1 MDSILPFS
9 CFGLIPLPGWLLMS
23 KLINSYGDC
32 KGKFFTKG
40 GERMTSENS
49 PWGFE
54 EGVSCVVKDECLSND
69 GGL

>member
-1 MDSILPFS
+1 MVIVKGSFLPR
-9 CFGLIPLPGWLLMS
+9 
-23 KLINSYGDC
+23 
-32 KGKFFTKG
+32 
-40 GERMTSENS
+40 GERMTSKNS